1 MHCLVH
7 CHHHEGGEIHM
18 EREGSTRGGG
28 YVGTGKGEG
37 DGKVEGDKNQLF
49 HVVGMTKLLFCIYNR
64 MSLFMAKEI
73 KKGIAM
79 MA

>member
-37 DGKVEGDKNQLF
+37 DGEVEGDKNQLF
-49 HVVGMTKLLFCIYNR
+49 HVVGMTKLLFHIYNR
-64 MSLFMAKEI
+64 MFMAKEI
-73 KKGIAM
+73 KKE
-79 MA
+79 